1 MKRGAAHQLSYRLL
15 HWTPIQRLFNFASQG
30 KKVLHSKRC
39 HRLQKSYLKLVQSF
53 TTCTVGYESDRSAIY
68 HQLCISSNPK
78 PGNDEIMDQYNFC
91 DMRHQLKFNC
101 IARGLVQPS
110 QHGWLGG
117 GCPSLYRS
125 YIPRLSYH
133 IGCTVLTTTPNSEIQ
148 FLAAGFFLV
157 IFRVVLIVSSSLY
170 PYCSIIQGSSNEKAS
185 HLLGIFARF
194 AFFCTIWWLEN
205 QPSHRE
211 NSF

>member
-15 HWTPIQRLFNFASQG
+15 HWTPIQRIFNFASQG

-110 QHGWLGG
+110 QYGWLGG

-133 IGCTVLTTTPNSEIQ
+133 IGCTVLMMIMMMIMMMIVMLTMMLTIIVMRQVPNHFSYFPPTSSPPSPLEPHHTMLLMIKMMRTT
-148 FLAAGFFLV
+148 L
-157 IFRVVLIVSSSLY
+157 R
-170 PYCSIIQGSSNEKAS
+170 
-185 HLLGIFARF
+185 
-194 AFFCTIWWLEN
+194 
-205 QPSHRE
+205 
-211 NSF
+211 

>member
-1 MKRGAAHQLSYRLL
+1 MQFQYSVSRCEITGGALHILGISYLAPRMALWHLKTRPPTITSTSASSPVCSSSNMPCEWERGDYFKMFPHKRGLQRYLSL
-15 HWTPIQRLFNFASQG
+15 TN
-30 KKVLHSKRC
+30 
-39 HRLQKSYLKLVQSF
+39 
-53 TTCTVGYESDRSAIY
+53 SD
-68 HQLCISSNPK
+68 
-78 PGNDEIMDQYNFC
+78 
-91 DMRHQLKFNC
+91 
-101 IARGLVQPS
+101 
-110 QHGWLGG
+110 
-117 GCPSLYRS
+117 
-125 YIPRLSYH
+125 
-133 IGCTVLTTTPNSEIQ
+133 TTTPNSEIQ

-185 HLLGIFARF
+185 HLLGIFAIF